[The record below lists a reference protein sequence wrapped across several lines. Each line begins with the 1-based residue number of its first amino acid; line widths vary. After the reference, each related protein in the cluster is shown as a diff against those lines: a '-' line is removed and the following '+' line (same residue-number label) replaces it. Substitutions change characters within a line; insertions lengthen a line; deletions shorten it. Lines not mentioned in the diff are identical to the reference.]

1 MVFIFGGAYQG
12 KTDFAKEAFSLA
24 EGDIFSCS
32 GTEIDFSRRCV
43 DNIESFTLACTRAGI
58 DPVEYFRVHRGEW
71 EESILICRDMFCGVV
86 PMGAETRAWRQ
97 DTGRLTQYLSR
108 EAESEPHF
116 LRSGA
121 AAEMRILLLRHGITA
136 ANEKHLYCGSTDLP
150 LSPAG
155 RAALRR
161 QEMPAP
167 GTRFITSGMRRCN
180 ETLEALFGTVPYEIE
195 PDFREIDF
203 GDFEMKS
210 YEMLKD
216 DPAYQAWLT
225 GDNEKNV
232 PPNGES
238 GEHMTRR
245 ALAAFARVQEAGRD
259 AVIVTHGGVI
269 AAIMAHLFPE
279 GKNRYEWQSPNG
291 GGYVIE
297 DGEYTP
303 FSPR

>member
-1 MVFIFGGAYQG
+1 MPFKAVWETMV
-12 KTDFAKEAFSLA
+12 LA
-24 EGDIFSCS
+24 RIRITGS
-32 GTEIDFSRRCV
+32 SRMV
-43 DNIESFTLACTRAGI
+43 
-58 DPVEYFRVHRGEW
+58 
-71 EESILICRDMFCGVV
+71 
-86 PMGAETRAWRQ
+86 
-97 DTGRLTQYLSR
+97 
-108 EAESEPHF
+108 
-116 LRSGA
+116 
-121 AAEMRILLLRHGITA
+121 
-136 ANEKHLYCGSTDLP
+136 K
-150 LSPAG
+150 
-155 RAALRR
+155 
-161 QEMPAP
+161 EMPAP

-245 ALAAFARVQEAGRD
+245 ALAAFARVQKAGRD

-297 DGEYTP
+297 DGEYAP

>member
-1 MVFIFGGAYQG
+1 
-12 KTDFAKEAFSLA
+12 
-24 EGDIFSCS
+24 
-32 GTEIDFSRRCV
+32 
-43 DNIESFTLACTRAGI
+43 
-58 DPVEYFRVHRGEW
+58 
-71 EESILICRDMFCGVV
+71 
-86 PMGAETRAWRQ
+86 
-97 DTGRLTQYLSR
+97 
-108 EAESEPHF
+108 
-116 LRSGA
+116 
-121 AAEMRILLLRHGITA
+121 MRILLLRHGITE

-216 DPAYQAWLT
+216 DPAYQAWIT

-238 GEHMTRR
+238 G
-245 ALAAFARVQEAGRD
+245 
-259 AVIVTHGGVI
+259 
-269 AAIMAHLFPE
+269 AHLFPE
-279 GKNRYEWQSPNG
+279 GKNRYEWQNPNG
-291 GGYVIE
+291 GGYVIQ

>member
-1 MVFIFGGAYQG
+1 
-12 KTDFAKEAFSLA
+12 
-24 EGDIFSCS
+24 
-32 GTEIDFSRRCV
+32 
-43 DNIESFTLACTRAGI
+43 
-58 DPVEYFRVHRGEW
+58 
-71 EESILICRDMFCGVV
+71 
-86 PMGAETRAWRQ
+86 
-97 DTGRLTQYLSR
+97 
-108 EAESEPHF
+108 
-116 LRSGA
+116 
-121 AAEMRILLLRHGITA
+121 
-136 ANEKHLYCGSTDLP
+136 
-150 LSPAG
+150 
-155 RAALRR
+155 
-161 QEMPAP
+161 
-167 GTRFITSGMRRCN
+167 MRRCN

-245 ALAAFARVQEAGRD
+245 D

>member
-1 MVFIFGGAYQG
+1 M
-12 KTDFAKEAFSLA
+12 K
-24 EGDIFSCS
+24 
-32 GTEIDFSRRCV
+32 
-43 DNIESFTLACTRAGI
+43 
-58 DPVEYFRVHRGEW
+58 
-71 EESILICRDMFCGVV
+71 
-86 PMGAETRAWRQ
+86 
-97 DTGRLTQYLSR
+97 
-108 EAESEPHF
+108 
-116 LRSGA
+116 
-121 AAEMRILLLRHGITA
+121 ILLLRHGITE

-161 QEMPAP
+161 QKTPAP

-180 ETLEALFGTVPYEIE
+180 ETLEALFGAVPYEIE

-216 DPAYQAWLT
+216 DPAYQVWLA

-232 PPNGES
+232 PPHGES
-238 GEHMTRR
+238 GEHMTAR

-259 AVIVTHGGVI
+259 AVIVTHGEDCVCVTHGGVI

>member
-1 MVFIFGGAYQG
+1 
-12 KTDFAKEAFSLA
+12 
-24 EGDIFSCS
+24 
-32 GTEIDFSRRCV
+32 
-43 DNIESFTLACTRAGI
+43 
-58 DPVEYFRVHRGEW
+58 
-71 EESILICRDMFCGVV
+71 
-86 PMGAETRAWRQ
+86 
-97 DTGRLTQYLSR
+97 
-108 EAESEPHF
+108 
-116 LRSGA
+116 
-121 AAEMRILLLRHGITA
+121 MRILLLRHGITE

-167 GTRFITSGMRRCN
+167 STRFITSGMRRCN

-245 ALAAFARVQEAGRD
+245 ALAAFARGKTATSGKVRTA
-259 AVIVTHGGVI
+259 
-269 AAIMAHLFPE
+269 E
-279 GKNRYEWQSPNG
+279 GM
-291 GGYVIE
+291 
-297 DGEYTP
+297 
-303 FSPR
+303 

>member
-1 MVFIFGGAYQG
+1 
-12 KTDFAKEAFSLA
+12 
-24 EGDIFSCS
+24 
-32 GTEIDFSRRCV
+32 
-43 DNIESFTLACTRAGI
+43 
-58 DPVEYFRVHRGEW
+58 
-71 EESILICRDMFCGVV
+71 
-86 PMGAETRAWRQ
+86 
-97 DTGRLTQYLSR
+97 
-108 EAESEPHF
+108 
-116 LRSGA
+116 
-121 AAEMRILLLRHGITA
+121 MRILLLRHGITE

-238 GEHMTRR
+238 G
-245 ALAAFARVQEAGRD
+245 
-259 AVIVTHGGVI
+259 
-269 AAIMAHLFPE
+269 AIMAHLFPE

>member
-1 MVFIFGGAYQG
+1 
-12 KTDFAKEAFSLA
+12 
-24 EGDIFSCS
+24 
-32 GTEIDFSRRCV
+32 
-43 DNIESFTLACTRAGI
+43 
-58 DPVEYFRVHRGEW
+58 
-71 EESILICRDMFCGVV
+71 
-86 PMGAETRAWRQ
+86 
-97 DTGRLTQYLSR
+97 
-108 EAESEPHF
+108 
-116 LRSGA
+116 
-121 AAEMRILLLRHGITA
+121 
-136 ANEKHLYCGSTDLP
+136 
-150 LSPAG
+150 
-155 RAALRR
+155 
-161 QEMPAP
+161 MPAP

-297 DGEYTP
+297 DGEYAP